1 MRRKFGLLVK
11 SAAVALAVLSGG
23 LAVTAPASA
32 ATAGVVSPATTT
44 ASLTFRVPNDLHS
57 GDCTLFHGAT
67 WILNSDGAAS
77 FDGTVTS
84 SDDRD
89 AWLMSVHVLDR
100 NGAELGLV
108 GNSFPNTPDPNK
120 FAQNMPD
127 SSLQYRFLATGH
139 FPSSWYGLIGSL
151 RLEYHC

>member
-1 MRRKFGLLVK
+1 MRLGTLVK
-11 SAAVALAVLSGG
+11 SAAVALAVLGGG

-32 ATAGVVSPATTT
+32 ATGT
-44 ASLTFRVPNDLHS
+44 AFTVPNDLHA
-57 GDCTLFHGAT
+57 GDCTMFHGAT
-67 WILNSDGAAS
+67 WVLNSDGTAS

-89 AWLMSVHVLDR
+89 AWLMTVHVMDH

-127 SSLQYRFLATGH
+127 SRLQYRWLATGH
-139 FPSSWYGLIGSL
+139 FPASWYGLIGYL
-151 RLEYHC
+151 RLENHC

>member
-1 MRRKFGLLVK
+1 MRLVLLAK

-32 ATAGVVSPATTT
+32 ATAGVVGPASTQAGLAFT
-44 ASLTFRVPNDLHS
+44 APNDLHS

-67 WILNSDGAAS
+67 WVLNPDGTAS

-84 SDDRD
+84 SDDHD
-89 AWLMSVHVLDR
+89 AWLMWVHVLDR

-108 GNSFPNTPDPNK
+108 GNSFPNTPDPNE
-120 FAQNMPD
+120 FARNLPD

-139 FPSSWYGLIGSL
+139 FPSSWYGLIGYL
-151 RLEYHC
+151 RLEYRC

>member
-1 MRRKFGLLVK
+1 MRLVNWVK

-23 LAVTAPASA
+23 VAVAAPASA
-32 ATAGVVSPATTT
+32 TTT
-44 ASLTFRVPNDLHS
+44 GITFRTANDLHA

-67 WILNSDGAAS
+67 WVLNPDGTAS

-84 SDDRD
+84 SDDND
-89 AWLMSVHVLDR
+89 AWLMWAHVLDR
-100 NGAELGLV
+100 NGAEIGLV

-127 SSLQYRFLATGH
+127 SSRQYRFLATGH
-139 FPSSWYGLIGSL
+139 FPASWYGLIGKL
-151 RLEYHC
+151 RLEYRC